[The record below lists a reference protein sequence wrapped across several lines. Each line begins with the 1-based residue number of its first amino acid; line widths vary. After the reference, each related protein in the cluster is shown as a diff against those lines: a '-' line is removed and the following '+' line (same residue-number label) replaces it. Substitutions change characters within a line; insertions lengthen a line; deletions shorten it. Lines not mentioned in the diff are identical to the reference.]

1 MNKMKEKEDKSTNLI
16 DKVIKESVGSSRSKI
31 NLNLLDED
39 KFETAAYQKM
49 EKECEQLRSKLLKE
63 YKDIFKEVL
72 DKEDVMNISD
82 IKIDVER
89 NPNIKPSNARTP
101 ADVLLHL

>member
-1 MNKMKEKEDKSTNLI
+1 MKEKEEKSTNLI
-16 DKVIKESVGSSRSKI
+16 NKVIKESVGSLWRKI

-39 KFETAAYQKM
+39 KFETAAYQKK

-72 DKEDVMNISD
+72 DKDDIMNIPD
-82 IKIDVER
+82 IKIDVEK
-89 NPNIKPSNARTP
+89 NPNIKP
-101 ADVLLHL
+101 